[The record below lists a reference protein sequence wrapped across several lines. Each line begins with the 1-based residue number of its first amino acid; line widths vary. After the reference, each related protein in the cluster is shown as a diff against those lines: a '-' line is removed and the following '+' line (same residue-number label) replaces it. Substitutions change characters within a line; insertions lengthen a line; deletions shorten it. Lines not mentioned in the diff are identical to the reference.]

1 MRRIILL
8 LMAVAAC
15 AIATC
20 LALPRAQES
29 YALLYAQDDPPLLAD
44 IAVAKAMSAPLAET
58 GIKNALDAGD
68 ADLAASFLELAHDR
82 GIAVDPA
89 VAARVDAA
97 NGTGAQVIRT
107 AASFGH
113 GFVTGAPDDLAG
125 LAGTA
130 TGDLFVF
137 GDIRD
142 AVREGVH
149 LARGEPADEL
159 VLGLAGAG
167 IAVTAGTTYATAG
180 AAVPTRLGLSLVKA
194 AQKTGR
200 LAAPVAEWMARAVR
214 QAIDT
219 KMLGAALSKASVTAP
234 TEAVRLGRDAVKL
247 DRAEGVITMMRDVG
261 RVRAAAGSRAALD
274 GLKLSEGPADVA
286 KLARLAETK
295 GARPVQS

>member
-113 GFVTGAPDDLAG
+113 GFVTGAPDDLPG
-125 LAGTA
+125 
-130 TGDLFVF
+130 
-137 GDIRD
+137 
-142 AVREGVH
+142 
-149 LARGEPADEL
+149 
-159 VLGLAGAG
+159 
-167 IAVTAGTTYATAG
+167 
-180 AAVPTRLGLSLVKA
+180 S
-194 AQKTGR
+194 
-200 LAAPVAEWMARAVR
+200 
-214 QAIDT
+214 
-219 KMLGAALSKASVTAP
+219 
-234 TEAVRLGRDAVKL
+234 
-247 DRAEGVITMMRDVG
+247 
-261 RVRAAAGSRAALD
+261 RVRRPAICLYSATFAMRCAKAFIWPGVSRRTNSSS
-274 GLKLSEGPADVA
+274 GLLV
-286 KLARLAETK
+286 
-295 GARPVQS
+295 PV